1 MINFRTIAR
10 ELTHFIRQSSPLT
23 VEEMCP
29 ITLSI
34 LCYRF
39 AAYDVALA
47 TDGREDPW
55 KELVCNM
62 GSEAIEPKYAL
73 QSTLLTAGTLFGDK
87 EVYEVFDRVTQVM
100 SRLPKGDFCAEYV
113 RRIDVLTKD
122 YSAPGRRT
130 GLFNYIMRLHGG
142 RYIETVPMEVGSLVG
157 LLLRRTLIRQNGM
170 QLYDPACGVASLAL
184 MAWARNSGKF
194 DGMVLREPTTLQA
207 DMARLSM
214 YVNGISQYDLKNEDY
229 LRDDWMPTERYD
241 VIVSMP
247 AWGQRR
253 RIDAPMRGGLPL
265 RYPKLAEVPYDYACI
280 LRGLESLKDDGM
292 MIMAMPMGVLQQ
304 TGFGE
309 AVRRE
314 IIAHNDLRA
323 VIGMPVN
330 MLYSTSVAFALL
342 VFKHSD
348 SRKDVLMINAKSLY
362 EGHGRLNKMRA
373 IDQQR
378 IVHAFT
384 GNRTIDGLSRVVSH
398 DEIALNNFNL
408 LPSHYV
414 SDPMAQQRNIAEK
427 IREINELT
435 AQMRALT
442 REHNEYLRQLGLP
455 ELEV

>member
-47 TDGREDPW
+47 TDRREDPW

-73 QSTLLTAGTLFGDK
+73 QSALLTSGTLFRDK
-87 EVYEVFDRVTQVM
+87 EVYEVFGRVAQVM
-100 SRLPKGDFCAEYV
+100 SRLPKGEFCAEYV

-122 YSAPGRRT
+122 YSAPGRRA

-142 RYIETVPMEVGSLVG
+142 RYLETVPMEVGSLVG
-157 LLLRRTLIRQNGM
+157 LLLRRTLIKKDGLR
-170 QLYDPACGVASLAL
+170 LYDPACGVASLAL
-184 MAWARNSGKF
+184 MVSARNSGKF
-194 DGMVLREPTTLQA
+194 DGLVLREISTLQT

-214 YVNGISQYDLKNEDY
+214 FVNGISRYDLKNEDY
-229 LRDDWMPTERYD
+229 LRDEWTPTERYD

-247 AWGQRR
+247 AWGLRR
-253 RIDAPMRGGLPL
+253 RINPPKRGGLSL
-265 RYPKLAEVPYDYACI
+265 RYPELAEVPYNYACI
-280 LRGLESLKDDGM
+280 LRGLESKTDDGL
-292 MIMAMPMGVLQQ
+292 MIMAMPLGVLQQ
-304 TGFGE
+304 LGYGE

-342 VFKHSD
+342 VFKHSE
-348 SRKDVLMINAKSLY
+348 SRKEVLMINARNLY

-384 GNRTIDGLSRVVSH
+384 GNRTIEGLSRVVSH
-398 DEIALNNFNL
+398 EEIAQNNFNL

-414 SDPMAQQRNIAEK
+414 SDPTAQQRSIAEK
-427 IREINELT
+427 IKEINELT

-455 ELEV
+455 ELDV